1 MQEIKNG
8 IDRTHLN
15 NIMKKLYSLFALIA
29 LLFATS
35 GCEDDYRSM
44 VLFEGVEPIYQIGTC
59 DNLVSF
65 LSFYLSET
73 EGETVLG
80 IDGGDGSYRVINE
93 HESVASV
100 TFTDDVN
107 GYQRI
112 KIHPLAE
119 GETIVKVMDGSGES
133 TQLRI
138 TVRSRRQYTMTK
150 MDFEYGISDGA
161 PTELLGE
168 VFEELSN
175 RPWLENTGYY
185 VLVPDKECSNFLEKG
200 VLEIYRTGKED
211 KPLVGRYDTV
221 PVEDEDGDTYALWQF
236 TCNGEQRLFTRT
248 VTGNEGSSVVKCVLA
263 ENVTPFCSSGLLP
276 EGVLVIYRE
285 KFTVRME

>member
-1 MQEIKNG
+1 
-8 IDRTHLN
+8 
-15 NIMKKLYSLFALIA
+15 MKKLYSLFALIA

-59 DNLVSF
+59 DNLVSS

-80 IDGGDGSYRVINE
+80 IDGGDGSYNVINE

-100 TFTDDVN
+100 TFADDVN

-161 PTELLGE
+161 PTELLDD
-168 VFEELSN
+168 VSEELSN

-236 TCNGEQRLFTRT
+236 ACNGEQRLFTRT

-263 ENVTPFCSSGLLP
+263 ENFG
-276 EGVLVIYRE
+276 G
-285 KFTVRME
+285 